1 MANNLDNLM
10 VRKAVLSGEAQEQL
24 VAEELRRKKTDEEDE
39 GTERPQSLREAVRSA
54 KMKEDSRGMIG
65 EKAESALNPAKMGT
79 SSLLKWA
86 WEALIPSFGLSLIW
100 INMHVFLRLVLGEKL
115 FCKLGEEWIP
125 KQASSALGEEGKMA
139 GKGIGLVEGM
149 ALLAFDLVLIFIILA
164 GVSFIALIF
173 DVIQNPLSYI
183 GEALGTVLNVVW
195 DSATGMFIE
204 K

>member
-1 MANNLDNLM
+1 MVNNLDNLM
-10 VRKAVLSGEAQEQL
+10 ARKVVLSGDAQEQL

-54 KMKEDSRGMIG
+54 KIKEDSRGMIG
-65 EKAESALNPAKMGT
+65 KKAESALNPAKMGT

-100 INMHVFLRLVLGEKL
+100 INIHVFLRLVLGEKL

-125 KQASSALGEEGKMA
+125 KQVSSVLGEEGKMA
-139 GKGIGLVEGM
+139 GKGIGLIEVIG
-149 ALLAFDLVLIFIILA
+149 LIFLDLVALFIIL
-164 GVSFIALIF
+164 SALTFLVLLVDAYMHPIETLWNIGW
-173 DVIQNPLSYI
+173 DLALEVI
-183 GEALGTVLNVVW
+183 GALVK
-195 DSATGMFIE
+195 S